1 MRQIRKMKILLF
13 SIGTRGDM
21 EPFLTIGEI
30 LKKKG
35 HQVICVFAD
44 QFKELVLQ
52 SGLEFIPLGPET
64 LDLLESKDAKIAF
77 GGEKSKIIRKI
88 AHLKIGFTFL
98 KIKKII
104 TQREFEVIQ
113 NENPDL
119 VLHNALNI
127 YPFIWGF
134 KNKRSILVSAV
145 PYIIHNV
152 HEHAYI
158 AFRSNYGPIIN
169 KITYNLT
176 NWAHAYYIK
185 KGYSILKLHDTKTT
199 STIKKEV
206 LNQKMVFTISTSLF
220 SRPRYWKSNVQ
231 ILGFHE
237 RNKSSNWSPST
248 ELISFL
254 SQHKKILFIT
264 FGSITNPDPEGK
276 TRIFMNILKQHNI
289 PAIINTASGG
299 LSEPSKYNHQLFHF
313 TQSIPYDWILPQV
326 YAIIHH
332 GGSGTTHTALK
343 YGLPTMIT
351 PHIFDQFTWNNII
364 SDKALG
370 PKGISIKKIS
380 EENLEPK
387 VLDLFNNKSFKENA
401 ERIAVSIKNEDYEEL
416 LYQFLIEPGLS
427 HEI

>member
-1 MRQIRKMKILLF
+1 MKILLF

-30 LKKKG
+30 LKNKG
-35 HQVICVFAD
+35 HQVICVFAN
-44 QFKELVLQ
+44 QFEDLVRH

-64 LDLLESKDAKIAF
+64 LDLLESKDARIAF
-77 GGEKSKIIRKI
+77 GGKQPKLIRVISSIKM
-88 AHLKIGFTFL
+88 GFKFL
-98 KIKKII
+98 KIRKKI
-104 TQREFEVIQ
+104 TQKEFEVVQ
-113 NENPDL
+113 KESPDL
-119 VLHNALNI
+119 ILHNALNI

-134 KNKRSILVSAV
+134 RNNRSLLVSAV
-145 PYIIHNV
+145 PFIIHSVN
-152 HEHAYI
+152 EHPYI
-158 AFRSNYGPIIN
+158 SFHTNLSPFLN
-169 KITYNLT
+169 KLSYRLT
-176 NWAHAYYIK
+176 NWGLAYFIK
-185 KGYSILKLHDTKTT
+185 KGYSYLK
-199 STIKKEV
+199 IEGKKSNRAIRKAV
-206 LNQKMVFTISTSLF
+206 LDQKMVFTISTSLF